1 MEVLN
6 NLIELATS
14 LITDGGWIVGFILV
28 LIESFLPILPLG
40 AFVTLNVNAFGFQ
53 HGILLSWIATTIGSY
68 LTYLFFYYLSNNLI
82 FRLVK
87 EKTRSKIIE
96 KTVHFKEIK
105 MTHLVLLIT
114 LPFAPSC
121 FINLLA
127 GVTGIA
133 KKKYLISLLIGKIF
147 MVMFWSFI
155 GKSFIESLTNIKAII
170 FIIIILMAAYF
181 ITKYISKKLKIE

>member
-1 MEVLN
+1 MEVLSD
-6 NLIELATS
+6 LIELATS
-14 LITDGGWIVGFILV
+14 LIAEGGWIVGFLLV

-40 AFVTLNVNAFGFQ
+40 AFVTLNVHAFGFLV
-53 HGILLSWIATTIGSY
+53 GIILSWLATTLGSY

-82 FRLVK
+82 FKLVK
-87 EKTRSKIIE
+87 ESTKNKILE
-96 KTVHFKEIK
+96 KTSHFKKIK

-127 GVTGIA
+127 GVTGIP
-133 KKKYLISLLIGKIF
+133 KKKYLISLPIGKIF

-170 FIIIILMAAYF
+170 FIIIILLAAYF
-181 ITKYISKKLKIE
+181 ITKYVSKKLKIE